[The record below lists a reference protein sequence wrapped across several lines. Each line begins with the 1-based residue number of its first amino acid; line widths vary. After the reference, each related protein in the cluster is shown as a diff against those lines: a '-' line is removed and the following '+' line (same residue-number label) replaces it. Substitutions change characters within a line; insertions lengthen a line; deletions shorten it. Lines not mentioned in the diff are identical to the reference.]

1 MAVLYHGYAC
11 PIANC
16 STSSYNATA
25 ATSNGGVFPYN
36 TGDSAACQAWKL
48 AATVCTTAPTSFGG
62 QNDWTCPNSGG
73 FTDPL
78 FGTFC
83 AVNSS
88 VTGTEQLVCSDCF
101 GVCNAGAGCT
111 YNPLSMKSCTG
122 KEGSALLSSPPPPS
136 PPPPSPPPP
145 NPPPPSPPPPSPPPP
160 SPPPPSPPP
169 PSPPPPSPPPP
180 GPPPPFPPMALWEH
194 LISDTFFI
202 SGVAFGKWTNSYSI
216 AFVTALAQT
225 FSLISSTINVNQVTA
240 YPEGGG
246 TKIGILFTLPT
257 LAAQNALYDQL
268 LATFPANAASVF
280 VQNLAQQGIN
290 GVTQVVDP
298 PLRGKVSS
306 VGADQVSSP
315 PIVVKVVGVIRV
327 LTDSM
332 ANSLRLGIGSFV
344 GANSTSMTVE
354 FVSGGE
360 SSVDV
365 SVRFYDR
372 SSKLASANATAL
384 VQVLTSGRDSYEL
397 TTYLQERGLPAV
409 TDVMC
414 VEF

>member
-1 MAVLYHGYAC
+1 
-11 PIANC
+11 
-16 STSSYNATA
+16 
-25 ATSNGGVFPYN
+25 
-36 TGDSAACQAWKL
+36 
-48 AATVCTTAPTSFGG
+48 
-62 QNDWTCPNSGG
+62 
-73 FTDPL
+73 
-78 FGTFC
+78 
-83 AVNSS
+83 
-88 VTGTEQLVCSDCF
+88 
-101 GVCNAGAGCT
+101 
-111 YNPLSMKSCTG
+111 
-122 KEGSALLSSPPPPS
+122 
-136 PPPPSPPPP
+136 
-145 NPPPPSPPPPSPPPP
+145 
-160 SPPPPSPPP
+160 
-169 PSPPPPSPPPP
+169 
-180 GPPPPFPPMALWEH
+180 MALWEH

-202 SGVAFGKWTNSYSI
+202 SGVPFGKWTNSYSI

-306 VGADQVSSP
+306 IGPDDISST
-315 PIVVKVVGVIRV
+315 PIVVKVVGVAH
-327 LTDSM
+327 TMSDSTT
-332 ANSLRLGIGSFV
+332 NSLRLGIGAFI
-344 GANSTSMTVE
+344 GADSTAMTIK

-360 SSVDV
+360 TSVDV

-372 SSKLASANATAL
+372 SSKLAAGNATAL
-384 VQVLTSGRDSYEL
+384 LGILTSSKESAQL
-397 TTYLQERGLPAV
+397 TTYLNERGLPAV